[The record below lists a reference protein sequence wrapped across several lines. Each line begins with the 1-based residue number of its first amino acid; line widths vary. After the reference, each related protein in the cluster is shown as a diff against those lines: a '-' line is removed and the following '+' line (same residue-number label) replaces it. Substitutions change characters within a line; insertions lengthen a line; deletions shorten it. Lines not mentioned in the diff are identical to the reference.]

1 MSKFKKSPVNS
12 VASECLSEMLNSHR
26 HLRIAMRRMNELV
39 AFGGANDIVGQ
50 DEILRSLQD
59 QFQRVGHALQR
70 IGTDIGKSLEQKQV
84 LERDSIR
91 LNQRANETH
100 ALLSEASNQLKDV
113 NEFLGVGSNASRN
126 ALADTRRLSEKTRS
140 WTAFCHS
147 LTQDFS
153 LFQTQME
160 GLGEVIKHWEE
171 VTNKNFS
178 LQNDIFSASQESR
191 DAIKVVYS
199 AMQSG
204 HDRMM
209 AIQDKISSLAG
220 RVSDIGHIIDV
231 IDDISE
237 QTNLLALN
245 ASIEAAR
252 AGDQGR
258 GFAVVADDIRKLAE
272 RSSTATR
279 DIYDRI
285 EAIQEET
292 SGALGAIREG
302 CSVVDDGVRQVSRA
316 DTLLQTLREK
326 ISLLSRQSIGLDDQ
340 MSTAREFSTASI
352 SRMREMLRNVRAIC
366 DSSKTTNELT
376 HSVESHLTNLVAT
389 QAGAQN
395 LGQKTLTN
403 LVQSISGLEYSQNI
417 FAQTRDWVSQLENI
431 MTNMRSET
439 VEIDTQCRSMGNE
452 VGTMRD
458 ASDTQDSRWIEFSK
472 TTNDVNQHTDAI
484 LLACE
489 RMQSEVTRGVHVDI
503 GTPGTVLKLNDD
515 GRFQEVEE
523 PMKVEPVSA
532 VVTEPILAS

>member
-1 MSKFKKSPVNS
+1 MNKFKKAPVNS
-12 VASECLSEMLNSHR
+12 VASECMAEMLNSHR

-59 QFQRVGHALQR
+59 QFHRVGNALQR

-100 ALLSEASNQLKDV
+100 AQINEASNHLKEI
-113 NEFLGVGSNASRN
+113 NEFLSVGSNASRN

-140 WTAFCHS
+140 WAAFCHS
-147 LTQDFS
+147 LTQDFAV
-153 LFQTQME
+153 FQNLME
-160 GLGEVIKHWEE
+160 GLGEVIKNWED

-178 LQNDIFSASQESR
+178 LQNVIFGASQESR

-199 AMQSG
+199 SMQSG
-204 HDRMM
+204 HDRMT
-209 AIQDKISSLAG
+209 AIQEKISSLAG

-302 CSVVDDGVRQVSRA
+302 CSVVDDGVRQVSRVDA
-316 DTLLQTLREK
+316 LLQTLREK
-326 ISLLSRQSIGLDDQ
+326 ISSLSRQSIGLDDQ
-340 MSTAREFSTASI
+340 MSTAREFSTSSI
-352 SRMREMLRNVRAIC
+352 SRMRDMLKNVRAIN
-366 DSSKTTNELT
+366 DSSKTANELT
-376 HSVESHLTNLVAT
+376 HSIESHLTNLVAI
-389 QAGAQN
+389 QSGSQG
-395 LGQKTLTN
+395 LGQKTLAN
-403 LVQSISGLEYSQNI
+403 LTQSLSGLEYSQNV
-417 FAQTRDWVSQLENI
+417 FAQTRDWVTQLENM
-431 MTNMRSET
+431 MTNMRTET

-452 VGTMRD
+452 VETIRD
-458 ASDTQDSRWIEFSK
+458 ASGTQESRWNELAK
-472 TTNDVNQHTDAI
+472 TNIDVCHHSDAI

-489 RMQSEVTRGVHVDI
+489 RMQSEMTRGVHVDI
-503 GTPGTVLKLNDD
+503 GTPGTVLKLNDN

-523 PMKVEPVSA
+523 PLKVEA
-532 VVTEPILAS
+532 VAVTAETNLAS